1 MSQFLNGLALGSLF
15 MIVSSGLALIFGLR
29 GILNFAH
36 GALYMLGAYIAYSVS
51 IHLGFW
57 AALVVAPAC
66 LATAGVVMELL
77 VLRPLGRRSPIEVA
91 LLTFGLA
98 LIIEW
103 FVVRVWGTETL
114 AVHTPASISGTVDV
128 LGQPYPAF
136 RLVVIGIAVV
146 VALGLVGW
154 LRYTRTGLYI
164 RAASQQSMVS
174 SMSGVNINRLSLVV
188 VAAALGLAGLAGAL
202 AGPYLSVQPG
212 MDTSVMITAL
222 IVVIV
227 GGLGSVGG
235 AMVTGL
241 ALGIVEVVGNVW
253 APNVSPLLPYTVL
266 ILVLLLR
273 PAGLAGTRVE

>member
-1 MSQFLNGLALGSLF
+1 MSQVLNGLALGSLF
-15 MIVSSGLALIFGLR
+15 MIVSSGLALILGLR

-51 IHLGFW
+51 IHFGFW
-57 AALVVAPAC
+57 AAVVGAPVA
-66 LATAGVVMELL
+66 LALAGVVMEVL

-98 LIIEW
+98 LVIEW

-114 AVHTPASISGTVDV
+114 TISTPAAISGTVAI
-128 LGQPYPAF
+128 LGQAYPAY
-136 RLVVIGIAVV
+136 RLLVIGVALVVAT
-146 VALGLVGW
+146 GLVGW
-154 LRYTRTGLYI
+154 LRYSRTGLYV
-164 RAASQQSMVS
+164 RAASQDSMVS
-174 SMSGVNINRLSLVV
+174 SVSGININRLSLLV
-188 VAAALGLAGLAGAL
+188 VAGALGLAGLAGAL

-212 MDTSVMITAL
+212 MDSSVMITAL

-241 ALGIVEVVGNVW
+241 VLGVVEVVGNVW
-253 APNVSPLLPYTVL
+253 APNVSPLLPYAAL
-266 ILVLLLR
+266 ILVLLVR